1 MGKTI
6 LVVDDAAVIR
16 LMLRKILVEGG
27 YEVAGEAATGKEA
40 IRKYNLLKPDLVFM
54 DITMPEM
61 NGLTA
66 LKEIKTIDP
75 HARVVICSAMGQKQ
89 LIQEAVEA
97 GALSFM
103 VKPFEAEKVLEVV
116 SKTLAVTI

>member
-27 YEVAGEAATGKEA
+27 YEVSGEAATGKEA
-40 IRKYNLLKPDLVFM
+40 VRKYNLLRPDLVLM

-66 LKEIKTIDP
+66 LKEIKAIDP

-116 SKTLAVTI
+116 SKTLAVSI

>member
-1 MGKTI
+1 MGNTI

-16 LMLRKILVEGG
+16 LMLRKILSEGG
-27 YEVAGEAATGKEA
+27 YEVTGEAATGKEA
-40 IRKYNLLKPDLVFM
+40 VQKYNLLKPDLVIM

-61 NGLTA
+61 NGLAA
-66 LKEIKTIDP
+66 LKEIKATDP

-89 LIQEAVEA
+89 LVQEAVEA

-103 VKPFEAEKVLEVV
+103 VKPFDPERVLEVV
-116 SKTLAVTI
+116 AKTLTVSI